1 MDVSAWTLQ
10 SLWHLLPQHLLEKLA
25 APGQGPMPWGK
36 NGLRAGL
43 GVLGHGGTP
52 GWAGTRGAPMGSELG
67 LGLFDI
73 LTKALHGGIEGP
85 LSQSLTAPGWVGC
98 GSAGG
103 QEGSAEGS
111 GQAGSMG

>member
-1 MDVSAWTLQ
+1 
-10 SLWHLLPQHLLEKLA
+10 
-25 APGQGPMPWGK
+25 
-36 NGLRAGL
+36 
-43 GVLGHGGTP
+43 
-52 GWAGTRGAPMGSELG
+52 MGSELG
-67 LGLFDI
+67 PGLFDI

-85 LSQSLTAPGWVGC
+85 LSQFLTAPGWVGC